1 MLPETQRSAEK
12 VNGKK
17 KVQISAVVTT
27 NMKPNTSLLY
37 MMCII
42 IIDHPRDFKTFKSLG
57 LLEAPVF

>member
-1 MLPETQRSAEK
+1 MLPETLRSAEK
-12 VNGKK
+12 VNGK

-42 IIDHPRDFKTFKSLG
+42 IIDHPRDFKMFKSLG

>member
-1 MLPETQRSAEK
+1 MLPETLRSAEK
-12 VNGKK
+12 VNGK